1 MWNAGRVFTGRE
13 LRADYRQQDK
23 KTALQQLEKVLL
35 TYCPSACQRTR
46 FGQIRKNLMA
56 AW

>member
-1 MWNAGRVFTGRE
+1 MQKRVFTGRE

-35 TYCPSACQRTR
+35 TYRSLASRRTR
-46 FGQIRKNLMA
+46 FVQICKNLMA